1 MSRAMTGAAVLARR
15 VARRIGEFRRDLRAV
30 SAVEFALLLPLMLTL
45 YVTGTEISTA
55 IAIDRKVTI
64 TARTVTDLVSRSTT
78 ISTADMGDILNAAA
92 SVIAPYSS
100 AKTEFTVS
108 QIYIDKNGNATISWS
123 CTYQGTARQ
132 VGTAVT
138 VPSQL
143 ITNNSYLIWGE
154 AQYSYTPPIGY
165 VISGTLVL
173 KDQIY
178 LAPRMSTSVTGPPA
192 CPTPGC

>member
-1 MSRAMTGAAVLARR
+1 MSGAGVLARR
-15 VARRIGEFRRDLRAV
+15 VAGRIGEFRRDLRGV
-30 SAVEFALLLPLMLTL
+30 SAIEFALLLPVMLTL
-45 YVTGTEISTA
+45 YIAGTEISTA

-78 ISTADMGDILNAAA
+78 VSTADMSDILAAA
-92 SVIAPYSS
+92 ATVVAPYAS
-100 AKTEFTVS
+100 ANMAFTVS
-108 QIYIDKNGNATISWS
+108 QIAIDNNGNATISWS

-143 ITNNSYLIWGE
+143 VTNNSYLIWGE
-154 AQYSYTPPIGY
+154 AHYSYTPPVGY

-173 KDQIY
+173 QDQIY
-178 LAPRMSTSVTGPPA
+178 LAPRMSVSVTGPGT
-192 CPTPGC
+192 CPTSFT